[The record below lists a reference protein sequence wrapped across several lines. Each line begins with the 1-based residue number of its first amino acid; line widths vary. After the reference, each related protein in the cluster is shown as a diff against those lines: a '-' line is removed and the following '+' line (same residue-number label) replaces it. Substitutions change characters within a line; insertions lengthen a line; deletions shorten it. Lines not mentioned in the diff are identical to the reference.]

1 MPAVVSDAF
10 VMAALKER
18 GITNERILDG
28 LLLAFHHDED
38 DDIDGAEFE
47 ALITSVDEM
56 LQREKVPNDVP
67 PDCKAFYRLAETRHG
82 VYDNAP
88 NPNLKMMRTSAG
100 IEKGSTQDV
109 KDTFNALKAKCP
121 ERGTSISSTP
131 GWSCV
136 SLICSTTTPRS
147 TTRSPCGVTPR
158 AKCAGRR

>member
-67 PDCKAFYRLAETRHG
+67 PDCKAFLDWQRPGMGSMTMH
-82 VYDNAP
+82 P
-88 NPNLKMMRTSAG
+88 IPTSRCCG
-100 IEKGSTQDV
+100 PR
-109 KDTFNALKAKCP
+109 KAS
-121 ERGTSISSTP
+121 R
-131 GWSCV
+131 
-136 SLICSTTTPRS
+136 
-147 TTRSPCGVTPR
+147 R
-158 AKCAGRR
+158 ARRRM

>member
-1 MPAVVSDAF
+1 MVSDAF

-47 ALITSVDEM
+47 VLITSVDEM

-67 PDCKAFYRLAETRHG
+67 PDCKAFYSLAETRHG

-121 ERGTSISSTP
+121 EKGHIHILDARMVM
-131 GWSCV
+131 C
-136 SLICSTTTPRS
+136 
-147 TTRSPCGVTPR
+147 
-158 AKCAGRR
+158 